1 VLVVIEGNVDNLATH
16 QIISV
21 RERCQILSL
30 ALSVAV
36 DNMPVWK
43 NWNKCCEVATLP
55 QKWELQHLEMH
66 MLLETGIKSFE

>member
-43 NWNKCCEVATLP
+43 NWNKCCEVAVCIASKMGVAT
-55 QKWELQHLEMH
+55 
-66 MLLETGIKSFE
+66 S